1 MNNINNRLDFEIYI
15 RSIGFVEKSL
25 LNYTYKHYKIELM
38 GDSFFLIEPSKFL
51 NVYFYTDLKYFN
63 IKIKHL
69 LRSIK
74 LKRLLSL

>member
-38 GDSFFLIEPSKFL
+38 GDSFF
-51 NVYFYTDLKYFN
+51 
-63 IKIKHL
+63 
-69 LRSIK
+69 
-74 LKRLLSL
+74 